1 MDVTRELQTMCK
13 YLMLVVTV
21 THSHLVTMQASGAAP
36 LPRSVLDFF
45 EEFDIPIYVLYG
57 MSESTGPQTF
67 NYEGERE
74 CVCMCE
80 WVCQCVCDEPLVVG
94 R

>member
-1 MDVTRELQTMCK
+1 MCK

-67 NYEGERE
+67 NYEGERV
-74 CVCMCE
+74 CV
-80 WVCQCVCDEPLVVG
+80 
-94 R
+94 RK

>member
-1 MDVTRELQTMCK
+1 MCK

-74 CVCMCE
+74 WSVCVCVSDCVSVSVS
-80 WVCQCVCDEPLVVG
+80 VCVHECRCVYV
-94 R
+94 

>member
-1 MDVTRELQTMCK
+1 MCK

-74 CVCMCE
+74 RVRE
-80 WVCQCVCDEPLVVG
+80 GG
-94 R
+94 RER